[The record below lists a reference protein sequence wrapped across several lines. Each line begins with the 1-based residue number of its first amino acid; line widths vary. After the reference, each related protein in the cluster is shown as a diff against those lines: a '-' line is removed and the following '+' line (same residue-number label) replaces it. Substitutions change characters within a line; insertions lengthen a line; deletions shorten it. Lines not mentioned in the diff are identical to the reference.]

1 MQMYRIILTNQMTL
15 LWNFRHLFFGIWRA
29 INKASKVFTRLS
41 LVEKGTGIIR
51 KITPRD
57 L

>member
-1 MQMYRIILTNQMTL
+1 MTL